1 LAPQIRPA
9 DGQPQVASWSGQWR
23 PFVDRGLVGE
33 EGNMRVV
40 SASLLLFAAGVLPAA
55 CEGPD
60 TGAEISTES
69 ADLRLRSPR
78 VVDVVTQV
86 NLVSDQPGKANVT
99 DPNLVNAW
107 GLAFNPAGGPFWVSS
122 AERGLSQVYDDEGK
136 LLLSVTIPPAKG
148 ADPETNPTGQVFN
161 GRKRDFGGDVFIFVT
176 ENGTVAG
183 WQPDFG
189 TTAHLRVN
197 SSRRD
202 ANYKGV
208 ALLQTKGSAR
218 LLAAD
223 FHNARIDIF
232 DEHYRPV
239 RHHGRFVDPDLPDGY
254 APFNIAVKGAFVFV
268 TYAKQDAGNGFVDVF
283 DADGDARL
291 RLVSRGVLNSPWGMA
306 FTKPADDFSVRM
318 LVGNFGDG
326 RINVFRLAFDDDFR
340 MNAKLLG
347 TLGTSPGHPVEIDGL
362 WALAFEEEDELY
374 FTAGP
379 EDETHGL
386 FGKLVF
392 PEPAPEE

>member
-1 LAPQIRPA
+1 
-9 DGQPQVASWSGQWR
+9 
-23 PFVDRGLVGE
+23 
-33 EGNMRVV
+33 MRVV

-55 CEGPD
+55 CEGPPD
-60 TGAEISTES
+60 DGGPISTES
-69 ADLRLRSPR
+69 AELRAHPPR

-86 NLVSDQPGKANVT
+86 NLVSDQPGKAKMT

-122 AERGLSQVYDDEGK
+122 AEKGLSQVYDDDGK
-136 LLLSVTIPPAKG
+136 LLLSVAIPPAPG

-161 GRKRDFGGDVFIFVT
+161 GKAWAFGGDVFIFVT
-176 ENGTVAG
+176 ENGTIAG
-183 WQPDFG
+183 WQKDFG

-197 SSRRD
+197 NSRRE

-208 ALLQTKGSAR
+208 AIVQVKGRPR

-223 FHNARIDIF
+223 FHNARIDVY
-232 DEHYRPV
+232 DDDYRPV
-239 RHHGRFVDPDLPDGY
+239 HHHGRFVDPTLPPGY
-254 APFNIAVKGAFVFV
+254 APFNIVVKGALVFV
-268 TYAKQDAGNGFVDVF
+268 TYAKQGPGAEDDEKGPGRGFVNVF
-283 DADGDARL
+283 DADGDARM
-291 RLVSRGVLNSPWGMA
+291 RLISRGVLNSPWGMA

-326 RINVFRLAFDDDFR
+326 RINVFRVAFDDDFR
-340 MNAKLLG
+340 LSAKLLG
-347 TLGTSPGHPVEIDGL
+347 TVGDAPGHPLVIDGL

-392 PEPAPEE
+392 PEPTPEE